1 MKSAPMPVQLCPW
14 CGAVGDSATSRQGAT
29 PKAGDWSLCLECA
42 AISRFDATLH
52 LHVAAP
58 AELVELS
65 RRNWPFFRELINAQA
80 IMRRH
85 IKARPPAPAETR
97 Q

>member
-1 MKSAPMPVQLCPW
+1 MPVQLCPS
-14 CGAVGDSATSRQGAT
+14 CGAVVDRTTSRQVAT

-52 LHVAAP
+52 LHVAAV
-58 AELVELS
+58 AELDELA
-65 RRNWPFFRELINAQA
+65 RRNTPFFHELIRAQA
-80 IMRRH
+80 IMRAH
-85 IKARPPAPAETR
+85 ILARGRRPVETR